1 MDPGTAVAA
10 PPHAVTAKAST
21 TRKTGVVREKNVIL
35 EPHFIYFL
43 ESVLLLAEQPTPHLR
58 PSRVSRNRV
67 SCCSRFS
74 KMQLEQKSLDFSVR
88 Q

>member
-35 EPHFIYFL
+35 EPHVFL